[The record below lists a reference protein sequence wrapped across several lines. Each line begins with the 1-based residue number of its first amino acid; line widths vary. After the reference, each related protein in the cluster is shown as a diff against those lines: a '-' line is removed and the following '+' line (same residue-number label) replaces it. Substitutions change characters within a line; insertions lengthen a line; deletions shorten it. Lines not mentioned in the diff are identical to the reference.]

1 MRRSGGED
9 CDCDGDEVDDV
20 SVPSRGDW
28 QGVILAEAAGVM
40 RPRERLSWAV
50 DMISICRNLE
60 DG

>member
-28 QGVILAEAAGVM
+28 QGVILAEAAGGDETT
-40 RPRERLSWAV
+40 RASELG
-50 DMISICRNLE
+50 N
-60 DG
+60 